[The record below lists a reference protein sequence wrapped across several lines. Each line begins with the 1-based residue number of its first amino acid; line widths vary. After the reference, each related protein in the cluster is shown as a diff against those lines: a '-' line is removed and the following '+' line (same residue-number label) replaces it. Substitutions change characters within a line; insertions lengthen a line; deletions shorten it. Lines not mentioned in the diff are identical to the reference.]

1 MIVVLP
7 ADCKS
12 AGTMPE
18 RVNLPGRENPAEQGI
33 KKGDRPIFGSGL
45 LSLISGK
52 SRFSFENYLFFLY
65 LW

>member
-12 AGTMPE
+12 AGTAE
-18 RVNLPGRENPAEQGI
+18 RGI

>member
-12 AGTMPE
+12 AGTE

-33 KKGDRPIFGSGL
+33 KKGDRIRKSAGL